1 MKAIL
6 TFSFIFLAVAA
17 WSQPTHR
24 VYFTDKGANTQLLN
38 TPRVFLSEKSIQR
51 RLCQN
56 IPLSLSDVPV
66 YQPYV
71 TALSQTGLQVEGRS
85 KWLNY
90 ALVQGEVFPEKIIQL
105 PFVKKVE
112 KVRPHRLHLAG
123 GKAALT
129 NFDYGLAFDQINML
143 KGEKLHEAGFT
154 GRGMTI
160 GVLDAGFQGVD
171 TIPFFDSLR
180 LQNRLLGTYNFVRN
194 TDSVFRTG
202 GGHGTAVLSTMAALD
217 PAVFVGTAPHAS
229 YWLLT
234 SEDVRSET
242 PAEMDN
248 WVIAAEF
255 ADSVGVDVINTSLG
269 YSIFDDS
276 TDNFT
281 YSNMDGNTTVVTRA
295 ADQAAQ
301 KGILVVASAGNEGSS
316 TWKFITAPADGDSVL
331 TVGAV
336 DRNGQAV
343 SFSSFGPS
351 FDGRV
356 KPDVAA
362 LGLSA
367 VVSGR
372 DGSLASSSGTS
383 FSSPIVA
390 GLAACLWQV
399 FPNANNMDIRNS
411 IQAAGHLYPGSDNQL
426 GYGIPNFYDAQ
437 RGLGTA
443 ENAVLLSQLKIF
455 PNPVKQYLHL
465 ALPANEENPAHLE
478 VQVLSAA
485 GQVLRDY
492 GTMPAEELIRLP
504 FDLPK
509 GAYLVKVRVGE
520 QEWVEKIVK

>member
-1 MKAIL
+1 MKSL
-6 TFSFIFLAVAA
+6 FVFSFVFLFAAAA
-17 WSQPTHR
+17 WSQNSYR
-24 VYFTDKGANTQLLN
+24 VYFANKGANEKLLS
-38 TPRVFLSEKSIQR
+38 TPGAFLSEKSVQR

-56 IPLSLSDVPV
+56 IPLHLSDVPV
-66 YQPYV
+66 YKPYLK
-71 TALSQTGLQVEGRS
+71 ALAQMGLQVKAHS

-90 ALVQGEVFPEKIIQL
+90 ALVEGVMPPQL
-105 PFVKKVE
+105 SQQPFVTKIE
-112 KVRPHRLHLAG
+112 KVRPHQVHFAG
-123 GKAALT
+123 RQGALT
-129 NFDYGLAFDQINML
+129 TFDYGLARDQINML
-143 KGEKLHEAGFT
+143 QGEKLHEAGFT

-160 GVLDAGFQGVD
+160 AVLDAGFQGVD

-202 GGHGTAVLSTMAALD
+202 GGHGTAVLSTMAALS
-217 PAVFVGTAPHAS
+217 PTVFVGTAPHAS

-269 YSIFDDS
+269 YSTFDDS
-276 TDNFT
+276 TDNYT
-281 YSNMDGNTTVVTRA
+281 YSNMDGNTTVVTQA
-295 ADQAAQ
+295 ADWAAQ
-301 KGILVVASAGNEGSS
+301 KGILVVASAGNEGAGS
-316 TWKFITAPADGDSVL
+316 WKFITAPADGDSVL

-336 DRNGQAV
+336 DRDGQAV

-356 KPDVAA
+356 KPDVSA

-367 VVSGR
+367 IVSSSG
-372 DGSLASSSGTS
+372 GSLASSSGTS

-399 FPNANNMDIRNS
+399 FPNANNMAIMRN
-411 IQAAGHLYPGSDNQL
+411 IQSVGHLYPGSDNQL

-437 RGLGTA
+437 RGLGA
-443 ENAVLLSQLKIF
+443 HEKEAPLSALSLF
-455 PNPVKQYLHL
+455 PNPVQDYLHL
-465 ALPANEENPAHLE
+465 ALPANDENRNFIK
-478 VQVLSAA
+478 VQIQSTS
-485 GQVLRDY
+485 GMVLREY
-492 GTMPAEELIRLP
+492 GRLNAQEHIRLP

-509 GAYLVKVRVGE
+509 GLYLVKVQMGAAQVM
-520 QEWVEKIVK
+520 QKIMK